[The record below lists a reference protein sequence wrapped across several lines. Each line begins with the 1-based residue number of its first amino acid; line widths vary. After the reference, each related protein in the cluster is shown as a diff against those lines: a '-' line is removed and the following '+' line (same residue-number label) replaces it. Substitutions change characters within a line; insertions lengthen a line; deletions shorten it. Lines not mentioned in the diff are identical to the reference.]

1 MIGPTFALFIRSLR
15 EDARAKFTPIS
26 RAALVLI
33 ILFFITVN
41 QRDFARQPAP
51 GLTVFYM
58 VMMVNLFG
66 LVLGGITAF
75 CSAITEEK
83 EDDTLGLLRMT
94 NLSPLAILFG
104 KGISRL
110 VSGALLIVAQL
121 PFTILCVALGGVS
134 ATTIWKGYEVLLC
147 TLFFLCN
154 LGLLMSVLSRRTGMA
169 VALAVLIGAVI
180 YVGVPMYYFSGIA
193 RTFGAPGAAP
203 DFAQQ
208 AAGYIAVNNPLY
220 QLVMLLQGGGRG
232 FFPTSGNPLVFN
244 GVLGTACFLLSWGL
258 FGRFCS
264 GSAESVPGRKKG
276 KTGGKSLRIPRPG
289 SWAIAWKDFWF
300 LIGGRRGLIYRFI
313 GYGVL
318 VFGIAK
324 MMLSNS
330 PYMQSKD
337 VAGMMIWI
345 ALFGLGI
352 ELQLGAARIFGIERK
367 GLTLS
372 SLVTMPVPLGRIVR
386 QKVIGCLAS
395 LIPGMCFVVLGLAMV
410 PEYVDDF
417 LKTMS
422 RGGEDFWVFVYVISS
437 TIAMPLLICWLSL
450 KMRRGALASGIAIG
464 VIWNVLFGMV
474 MSNVRRYDSSG
485 YFSYSALV
493 LLVVCLMLAWAIAKA
508 LPRVAAV
515 E

>member
-26 RAALVLI
+26 RAALVLV
-33 ILFFITVN
+33 ILFFIAVN

-94 NLSPLAILFG
+94 NLSPVAILFG

-134 ATTIWKGYEVLLC
+134 AATIWKGYEVLLC

-154 LGLLMSVLSRRTGMA
+154 LGLLMSVLARRTGMA
-169 VALAVLIGAVI
+169 VALAILIGAVL
-180 YVGVPMYYFSGIA
+180 YVGVPIYYFSGFA
-193 RTFGAPGAAP
+193 RSFGSQGTAPGFDQIAA
-203 DFAQQ
+203 A
-208 AAGYIAVNNPLY
+208 YVVSNNPLY
-220 QLVMLLQGGGRG
+220 QLTMLLQGGGRG
-232 FFPTSGNPLVFN
+232 LFPSAGNPLLFN
-244 GVLGTACFLLSWGL
+244 GVLGTVCFLLAWAL

-264 GSAESVPGRKKG
+264 GTAETVPDKKKG
-276 KTGGKSLRIPRPG
+276 KRGEKSLRIPRPG

-318 VFGIAK
+318 VFGFAQ
-324 MMLSNS
+324 MMVSNN

-337 VAGMMIWI
+337 IAGMMLWL
-345 ALFGLGI
+345 AFFGLGV

-372 SLVTMPVPLGRIVR
+372 SLVTLPVPLGRVVR

-395 LIPGMCFVVLGLAMV
+395 LIPGVCFVALGLAMI
-410 PEYVDDF
+410 PDSLNDF
-417 LKTMS
+417 GDMIA
-422 RGGEDFWVFVYVISS
+422 RGNHDTWMVIYMLSH
-437 TIAMPLLICWLSL
+437 TLAMPLLICWLSL
-450 KMRRGALASGIAIG
+450 KMRRGSVAAGIAIG
-464 VIWNVLFGMV
+464 VIWNVLFGVIMNEV
-474 MSNVRRYDSSG
+474 SRYNSSG
-485 YFSYSALV
+485 YFILNSVV
-493 LLVVCLMLAWAIAKA
+493 LLVIAFLLARAIAKA
-508 LPRVAAV
+508 LPQVAAV

>member
-15 EDARAKFTPIS
+15 EDARTKFTPIS
-26 RAALVLI
+26 RAALVLV

-41 QRDFARQPAP
+41 QRNFAAQPAP

-180 YVGVPMYYFSGIA
+180 YVGVPMYYSLGFAWG
-193 RTFGAPGAAP
+193 RGGLGAAP
-203 DFAQQ
+203 GIAQQ
-208 AAGYIAVNNPLY
+208 AAGYVMSNNPLY
-220 QLVMLLQGGGRG
+220 QLTMLLQGGGRG
-232 FFPTSGNPLVFN
+232 FFPTSGNPLIFN
-244 GVLGTACFLLSWGL
+244 GVLGTICFLLSWGL

-264 GSAESVPGRKKG
+264 GRAESVPSRKNG

-318 VFGIAK
+318 VFGFAK
-324 MMLSNS
+324 MMLSSS

-337 VAGMMIWI
+337 IAGMMIWL

-372 SLVTMPVPLGRIVR
+372 SLVTLPVPLARVVW

-395 LIPGMCFVVLGLAMV
+395 LIPGMCFVVLGLAIV
-410 PEYVDDF
+410 PDYLDDF
-417 LKTMS
+417 VEMLS
-422 RGGEDFWVFVYVISS
+422 RGGYRTWMFIYMLSHI
-437 TIAMPLLICWLSL
+437 IAMPLLICWLSL
-450 KMRRGALASGIAIG
+450 KMRRGAVASGIAIG
-464 VIWNVLFGMV
+464 VIWNVLFGV
-474 MSNVRRYDSSG
+474 LLDNLSRYNSSG
-485 YFSYSALV
+485 YFMFNSVV
-493 LLVVCLMLAWAIAKA
+493 LAVVSVVLIRAIAKA

>member
-15 EDARAKFTPIS
+15 EDARTKFTPIS
-26 RAALVLI
+26 RASLVLV

-41 QRDFARQPAP
+41 QRNFAAQPAP

-66 LVLGGITAF
+66 MVLGGITAF

-154 LGLLMSVLSRRTGMA
+154 LGMLMSVLSRRTGMA

-180 YVGVPMYYFSGIA
+180 YVGVPMYYFSGMA

-232 FFPTSGNPLVFN
+232 FFHVGE
-244 GVLGTACFLLSWGL
+244 
-258 FGRFCS
+258 
-264 GSAESVPGRKKG
+264 SAGFQRS
-276 KTGGKSLRIPRPG
+276 PR
-289 SWAIAWKDFWF
+289 
-300 LIGGRRGLIYRFI
+300 YR
-313 GYGVL
+313 L
-318 VFGIAK
+318 
-324 MMLSNS
+324 
-330 PYMQSKD
+330 
-337 VAGMMIWI
+337 
-345 ALFGLGI
+345 
-352 ELQLGAARIFGIERK
+352 
-367 GLTLS
+367 LS
-372 SLVTMPVPLGRIVR
+372 SLVGLVWSFLLRQRGVRSR
-386 QKVIGCLAS
+386 QKEREDRREVIAH
-395 LIPGMCFVVLGLAMV
+395 PEARFVGDCVEG
-410 PEYVDDF
+410 F
-417 LKTMS
+417 LVSNRRPS
-422 RGGEDFWVFVYVISS
+422 R
-437 TIAMPLLICWLSL
+437 AHLPLYRLWSARVWLC
-450 KMRRGALASGIAIG
+450 KNDA
-464 VIWNVLFGMV
+464 F
-474 MSNVRRYDSSG
+474 
-485 YFSYSALV
+485 
-493 LLVVCLMLAWAIAKA
+493 K
-508 LPRVAAV
+508 
-515 E
+515 

>member
-15 EDARAKFTPIS
+15 EDGRAKFTPIS
-26 RAALVLI
+26 RAALVLV
-33 ILFFITVN
+33 ILFFVAVN
-41 QRDFARQPAP
+41 HRNFAAQPAP
-51 GLTVFYM
+51 GLTVFYT

-94 NLSPLAILFG
+94 NLSPVAILLG

-134 ATTIWKGYEVLLC
+134 AATIWKGYEVLLC

-169 VALAVLIGAVI
+169 VALAILIGAVI
-180 YVGVPMYYFSGIA
+180 YVGVPIYYFSGFLGS
-193 RTFGAPGAAP
+193 FGGRGAAP
-203 DFAQQ
+203 SFTQQ
-208 AAGYIAVNNPLY
+208 AAHYILSNNPLY
-220 QLVMLLQGGGRG
+220 QLTELLSGGRG
-232 FFPTSGNPLVFN
+232 FLPAAGNPLLFN
-244 GVLGTACFLLSWGL
+244 GVLGTVCFLLSWGL

-264 GSAESVPGRKKG
+264 NTAEAVPGKKRG
-276 KTGGKSLRIPRPG
+276 SRGEKSLRFPRPG

-318 VFGIAK
+318 VFGFAQ
-324 MMLSNS
+324 MMISSS

-337 VAGMMIWI
+337 IAGMMIWL
-345 ALFGLGI
+345 AFFGLGI
-352 ELQLGAARIFGIERK
+352 ELQLGAARIFGSERK

-372 SLVTMPVPLGRIVR
+372 ALVTLPVPLGRVVW
-386 QKVIGCLAS
+386 QKTIGCLAS
-395 LIPGMCFVVLGLAMV
+395 LIPGMCFVALGLAMV
-410 PEYVDDF
+410 PQ
-417 LKTMS
+417 LW
-422 RGGEDFWVFVYVISS
+422 EDFVSMIARGDHS
-437 TIAMPLLICWLSL
+437 TWMFIYMLSQTFAMPLLTCWLSL
-450 KMRRGALASGIAIG
+450 KMRRGAVAAGISIG
-464 VIWNVLFGMV
+464 VIWNVLFAV
-474 MSNVRRYDSSG
+474 IVDQVSRYDSMA
-485 YFSYSALV
+485 YFACNSFALV
-493 LLVVCLMLAWAIAKA
+493 VIALILLRAIAKG

>member
-26 RAALVLI
+26 RAALVLV

-51 GLTVFYM
+51 GLTVFFM

-94 NLSPLAILFG
+94 NLSPVAILFG

-134 ATTIWKGYEVLLC
+134 AATIWKGYEVLLC

-180 YVGVPMYYFSGIA
+180 YVGVPMYYFSGFA
-193 RTFGAPGAAP
+193 RTFGVPGAAP

-208 AAGYIAVNNPLY
+208 AAGYVVANNPLY
-220 QLVMLLQGGGRG
+220 QLTMMLQGGGRG
-232 FFPTSGNPLVFN
+232 FFPSVGNPLIFN
-244 GVLGTACFLLSWGL
+244 GVLGTVCFLLAWGL

-264 GSAESVPGRKKG
+264 GSAESVPGKKKG
-276 KTGGKSLRIPRPG
+276 KTGGTSLRIPRPG

-313 GYGVL
+313 GYGTL
-318 VFGIAK
+318 VFGFAK
-324 MMLSNS
+324 FMLSES
-330 PYMQSKD
+330 PYTQSKD
-337 VAGMMIWI
+337 IAAMMIWL

-372 SLVTMPVPLGRIVR
+372 SLITLPVPLGRIVR

-395 LIPGMCFVVLGLAMV
+395 LIPGMCFVALGLAMV
-410 PEYVDDF
+410 PDYVDDF
-417 LKTMS
+417 LETISQGGYRSWTM
-422 RGGEDFWVFVYVISS
+422 VYMISH
-437 TIAMPLLICWLSL
+437 TLVMPLLICLLSL
-450 KMRRGALASGIAIG
+450 KMRRGAVAAGIAIG
-464 VIWNVLFGMV
+464 VVWNVLFGV
-474 MSNVRRYDSSG
+474 ILNEVSRRDSSS
-485 YFSYSALV
+485 YFMFNSFAF
-493 LLVVCLMLAWAIAKA
+493 VVIAVILARSIAKA